1 MFRNIID
8 TVNSWLEPVKEWLFE
23 HHNNPLLWLG
33 FFLIG
38 VAIFAIG
45 YSALHKDH

>member
-1 MFRNIID
+1 MLENVYN

-23 HHNNPLLWLG
+23 NHNNPLLWLG

-38 VAIFAIG
+38 VAIFSAG
-45 YSALHKDH
+45 YAALHKD